1 MTNTM
6 PIIRKQD
13 TMVKAINIM
22 SMYSKSTTGIR
33 WDRAYSLSKAIVM
46 IGFRKQEK
54 KALSKTDNPT
64 KIQMSV
70 VVIVK
75 MLPNRNAERSGVDP
89 GARKLKMIP
98 TAMPNVQNTAM
109 AESSR
114 ISLCLLSHSTPNAE
128 STEKMAADKRGE
140 KPV

>member
-1 MTNTM
+1 M
-6 PIIRKQD
+6 PIIRKHD

-54 KALSKTDNPT
+54 KILSSTDNPT
-64 KIQMSV
+64 NIQMSV
-70 VVIVK
+70 LVIVK
-75 MLPNRNAERSGVDP
+75 ILPKRNADRSGVNP

-98 TAMPNVQNTAM
+98 TAIPNVQNTAM
-109 AESSR
+109 AES
-114 ISLCLLSHSTPNAE
+114 NE
-128 STEKMAADKRGE
+128 
-140 KPV
+140 

>member
-1 MTNTM
+1 M
-6 PIIRKQD
+6 PIIRKHD

-54 KALSKTDNPT
+54 KAISKTDNPIN
-64 KIQMSV
+64 IQMSV
-70 VVIVK
+70 LVIVN
-75 MLPNRNAERSGVDP
+75 MLPKRNADRSGVNP

-98 TAMPNVQNTAM
+98 TAIPNVQNTAM